1 MKCPFNF
8 QTESGHSIFTRE
20 DVKGSVI
27 ALKTR
32 LQIRMRIYLS
42 MVRGSIY
49 AVVKRYFQYECFVG
63 TIITVRYPRLF
74 GPSDVSQIHVVN
86 TWPCHTYNLIGA

>member
-8 QTESGHSIFTRE
+8 QTESGRSIFTRG

-32 LQIRMRIYLS
+32 LQIHTSIYLWFEEAYVCGVPMS
-42 MVRGSIY
+42 N
-49 AVVKRYFQYECFVG
+49 F
-63 TIITVRYPRLF
+63 L
-74 GPSDVSQIHVVN
+74 N
-86 TWPCHTYNLIGA
+86 